1 MINKKNIKIAQ
12 PFFDKIYRTKNK
24 VVSIILILTTF
35 EF

>member
-12 PFFDKIYRTKNK
+12 PFFVKNNRIKNK